1 MYNVIANPQA
11 GEGKKKKLLERA
23 LARFAERGKQVRL
36 YQTEK
41 PGDAAAFAAK
51 LSREGEGDIV
61 AFGGDGTL
69 HEVLKGFEN
78 FGSCAL
84 GLIPAGTGN
93 DFAASAGIPLQ
104 PEAAVD
110 LIADT

>member
-1 MYNVIANPQA
+1 MEGKAAAGRAFEDARRRRRQRPEKHTPPQSVKEREVYNVIANPQA

-51 LSREGEGDIV
+51 LCREGEGDIV

-78 FGSCAL
+78 F
-84 GLIPAGTGN
+84 
-93 DFAASAGIPLQ
+93 
-104 PEAAVD
+104 
-110 LIADT
+110 